1 MKKVLFATTALV
13 FSAGIAAAEVTI
25 SGSANAG
32 FKYSEYDFAP
42 GAGITGYAGKSA
54 AGWYEI
60 DMDVIGT
67 TETDSGLTFGARIQL
82 DTDYASAKKG
92 TEGLKGNVFVSGAFG
107 TFSVGTGLFPMADD
121 SGLTDIG
128 FDGIGIDNVA
138 EAAMYTGS
146 ADARWDYTVGA
157 LTLGVSLNTIEEDYG
172 VKVGY
177 DFGQFGVL
185 VAFDHDEELTS
196 YSLDGISVGVP
207 AMEND
212 SASIKL
218 NGNFGAVKGEVFY
231 ASSDVIDDSYG
242 VYAAYTA
249 GALTLEAAYSKVKNN
264 GFSEDAYGVG
274 AKYDLGGATLAGGVG
289 KNVFDDTVADLGV
302 SFKF

>member
-32 FKYSEYDFAP
+32 FKYSENAT
-42 GAGITGYAGKSA
+42 GITSFSGEKTT
-54 AGWYEI
+54 GWYEI

-67 TETDSGLTFGARIQL
+67 TETDSGLTFGARVQL
-82 DTDYASAKKG
+82 DTDYSSASKG
-92 TEGLKGNVFVSGAFG
+92 TEGLKGNVFMSGAFG

-121 SGLTDIG
+121 TGLTDIG
-128 FDGIGIDNVA
+128 FDGIGVDNVA
-138 EAAMYTGS
+138 EAGMYTGS
-146 ADARWDYTVGA
+146 ADARWDYSVGA
-157 LTLGVSLNTIEEDYG
+157 LTLGVSLNTIKDDYG
-172 VKVGY
+172 IKVGY

-196 YSLDGISVGVP
+196 VSVDGLGHGIP

-218 NGNFGAVKGEVFY
+218 TGKFGDVKGELFY
-231 ASSDVIDDSYG
+231 ASSDVVDDSYG
-242 VYAAYTA
+242 IYAAYTM
-249 GALTLEAAYSKVKNN
+249 GALTLEAAYAEMSVA
-264 GFSEDAYGVG
+264 GHGDADAYGIG
-274 AKYDLGGATLAGGVG
+274 AKYDLGGATLAGGIG
-289 KNVFDDTVADLGV
+289 QNVYEDTVADLGV
-302 SFKF
+302 AFKF